1 MPLWCGDDSPV
12 CGRKIK
18 TFARFFIPDEE
29 SWHEPRNP
37 YYDYYNDEK
46 VCEKMLAAFGLD
58 SPQSRIVNGH
68 TPIRVTHGESPI
80 KAGGRLIVIDGGF
93 CKAYQK
99 ATGIAGYTLI
109 ANSHG
114 MRIMS
119 HHPFTTLEDAL
130 EANRDIR
137 SQSFDFAVYPR
148 RMLVKDTDNGHRLQE
163 RIDDLKDLLAAC
175 RAGIINLVK

>member
-1 MPLWCGDDSPV
+1 M
-12 CGRKIK
+12 CGRKVK
-18 TFARFFIPDEE
+18 TFARYFIPDEE
-29 SWHEPRNP
+29 AWREPRNP
-37 YYDYYNDEK
+37 YYTYYNDEK
-46 VCEKMLAAFGLD
+46 VCQRMLAAFGLT
-58 SPQSRIVNGH
+58 SEESRIINGH

-119 HHPFTTLEDAL
+119 HHPFTTLADAL

-137 SQSFDFAVYPR
+137 SQAFDFAVYPQR
-148 RMLVKDTDNGHRLQE
+148 RMVRDTDNGKRLQE
-163 RIDDLKDLLAAC
+163 RIGDLLDLLSAC
-175 RAGIINLVK
+175 RSGLVILGK